1 MYEAPV
7 ISNGFDTQNK
17 STSIP
22 VLKFTNTEHPYQG
35 GRYSVASFF
44 GFGSIF
50 RTPVASLEDAQ
61 AALNGRSS
69 SIEDLIL
76 GLSGNVALCVIDHF
90 EKKPY
95 FITDFYGGGKHFIW
109 QSESAWAVSS
119 SLPDLVAFLESEKVA
134 VGKSLESAALVGF
147 VGYGGG
153 AVESSYDGI
162 RVSEQ
167 FEYITC
173 QSDGSLTLT
182 PMACTDSVL
191 GLGSTNSATHEE
203 LLNVTATQI
212 MENVQDFS
220 AYPAAHHIVQ
230 LTGGLDSRT
239 VFSGL
244 IASGLQS
251 SYSTY
256 TYGLEESLDVQI
268 ARNLSAEYK
277 VTTTSHSG
285 MRSVMAASDPD
296 MQHQWSLLQTAGLT
310 SVTPV
315 SLGMLRVPNAVVLAG
330 GWGEMYRGGYPD
342 YPDPSASQ
350 EEKIQWILNW
360 VLRTGS
366 PYHGSAISFGGLFS
380 PQMVE
385 QSREYA
391 NRILLEIEEK
401 GIPSTFV
408 SEWLYLRWST
418 RFNVA
423 ETTRV
428 SSPFVHR
435 ADPLCTTSMMQLI
448 FNTPFEDRRNGSLQ
462 LDLIRT
468 LSDGM
473 ERLPFDKEYLTSEYR
488 SSRNIGPTREFSN
501 NTSTHRVLEVG
512 KPHLVTSVMTKP
524 QKPTEADK
532 KESLRVKMP
541 VRFIVRA
548 KSNQLR
554 LKHYL
559 ENYSSEMAA
568 VFDMSTFKNLVDR
581 NPRTRPEYRRLESL
595 TSALDWYFGAA
606 RT

>member
-7 ISNGFDTQNK
+7 ISNGFDTRNK

-22 VLKFTNTEHPYQG
+22 ILEFSNADSPYD
-35 GRYSVASFF
+35 GRRYTVTSFF

-50 RTPVASLEDAQ
+50 RTPVATLEDAQ
-61 AALNGRSS
+61 TALNGRSS

-76 GLSGNVALCVIDHF
+76 GLNGNVALSVIDHY

-109 QSESAWAVSS
+109 QSDSAWAISS
-119 SLPDLVAFLESEKVA
+119 SLPDLVAFLESEKVS

-153 AVESSYDGI
+153 AVETSYNGI
-162 RVSEQ
+162 HVSEQ
-167 FEYITC
+167 FEYVTC
-173 QSDGSLTLT
+173 HPDGSLVSA
-182 PMACTDSVL
+182 PVSCADSVL
-191 GLGSTNSATHEE
+191 GLNSTFSAPHKE
-203 LLNVTATQI
+203 LLQATAAQI
-212 MENVQDFS
+212 MENIQDFS
-220 AYPAAHHIVQ
+220 AYPAEHRIVQ

-268 ARNLSAEYK
+268 ARKLSAEYN
-277 VTTTSHSG
+277 VSTTSHSG

-342 YPDPSASQ
+342 YPEPNASQ
-350 EEKIQWILNW
+350 EDKIQWILNW

-380 PQMVE
+380 PRMVD

-391 NRILLEIEEK
+391 KRILMEIEDK
-401 GIPSTFV
+401 GIPNTFV

-435 ADPLCTTSMMQLI
+435 ADPLCATNMMQLI

-468 LSDGM
+468 LSNGM
-473 ERLPFDKEYLTSEYR
+473 ERLPFDKEYLTAEYR
-488 SSRNIGPTREFSN
+488 SSRNVGPMRNFTNRQSE
-501 NTSTHRVLEVG
+501 HRVLEVG

-524 QKPTEADK
+524 QRPTEADK

-548 KSNQLR
+548 KSNQER
-554 LKHYL
+554 LKQYL
-559 ENYSSEMAA
+559 ENYSNEMSA
-568 VFDMSTFKNLVDR
+568 VFDMRTLKNLVDR

-595 TSALDWYFGAA
+595 TSALDWYFC
-606 RT
+606 

>member
-7 ISNGFDTQNK
+7 LSYGFDTRNK

-22 VLKFTNTEHPYQG
+22 ILEFSQERSADPRR
-35 GRYSVASFF
+35 RYTVTSFF
-44 GFGSIF
+44 GFGTIF
-50 RTPVASLEDAQ
+50 RTPVATLEDAQ
-61 AALNGRSS
+61 AALNGRTLE
-69 SIEDLIL
+69 IEELIL
-76 GLSGNVALCVIDHF
+76 GLSGNVALSVIDHF
-90 EKKPY
+90 EQKPY
-95 FITDFYGGGKHFIW
+95 FITDFYGGGKHFVW
-109 QSESAWAVSS
+109 KSDSAWAISS
-119 SLPDLVAFLESEKVA
+119 SLPDLVSFLESEKVT

-153 AVESSYDGI
+153 AIESSYSDI
-162 RVSEQ
+162 QVSEQ

-173 QSDGSLTLT
+173 HANGALESIKVSG
-182 PMACTDSVL
+182 TDSVL
-191 GLGSTNSATHEE
+191 GLNSSSNASHQE
-203 LLNVTATQI
+203 LLQLTADQI
-212 MENVQDFS
+212 KQNIQDFS
-220 AYPAAHHIVQ
+220 AYNAEHRILQ

-244 IASGLQS
+244 IASGLQK

-268 ARNLSAEYK
+268 ARKLSAEYN
-277 VTTTSHSG
+277 VSTTSHSG

-315 SLGMLRVPNAVVLAG
+315 SLGMLRVPNTVVLAG

-342 YPDPSASQ
+342 YPAPGSGN

-366 PYHGSAISFGGLFS
+366 PYHSSPISFGGLFS
-380 PQMVE
+380 SQMVE
-385 QSREYA
+385 KTREYA
-391 NRILLEIEEK
+391 KRILQEIDDK
-401 GIPSTFV
+401 NIPDTFV

-435 ADPLCTTSMMQLI
+435 ADPLCATNMMELI

-473 ERLPFDKEYLTSEYR
+473 ERLPFDKEYLTAGYR
-488 SSRNIGPTREFSN
+488 SSRNVGSLREFGNSQPI
-501 NTSTHRVLEVG
+501 HRVLEVG
-512 KPHLVTSVMTKP
+512 KPHLVTSVLAKP
-524 QKPTEADK
+524 QRPTQEDK

-548 KSNQLR
+548 KSNQQR
-554 LKHYL
+554 LKYYL
-559 ENYSSEMAA
+559 DNFSAEMSA
-568 VFDMSTFKNLVDR
+568 VFDVSTFTNLATR

-606 RT
+606 R